1 MSAAPWVTFAR
12 FNPVTSSFDR
22 ETTELHYA
30 PPECFHMMWP
40 ATDDEIVAE
49 RARRGRDRQR
59 NRELQARPEY
69 EDAVAIGKMLS
80 SMAHN
85 RHPLD
90 LLTPEQWSVLRK
102 HLEGLL

>member
-1 MSAAPWVTFAR
+1 MSAATWVTFSR
-12 FNPVTSSFDR
+12 FNDVTSSFDR

-49 RARRGRDRQR
+49 RARRERDRQR
-59 NRELQARPEY
+59 NLALQQRSDY
-69 EDAVAIGKMLS
+69 EDARAIGEMLC
-80 SMAHN
+80 SMTHN

-90 LLTPEQWSVLRK
+90 RLTPAQWAILRRQ
-102 HLEGLL
+102 LEL